1 MKHFLTLLGF
11 LILPYAV
18 SAQEIDSTVYGYDV
32 RYISDHL
39 FLQRDSDFNVVDYTI
54 EWPEFISF
62 NRLEDL
68 KLCIT
73 KQLFG
78 F

>member
-1 MKHFLTLLGF
+1 MIIQNMKHFLTLLGF

-39 FLQRDSDFNVVDYTI
+39 FL
-54 EWPEFISF
+54 
-62 NRLEDL
+62 
-68 KLCIT
+68 
-73 KQLFG
+73 
-78 F
+78 

>member
-1 MKHFLTLLGF
+1 MHSIIIRNMKHFFTLLGF

-54 EWPEFISF
+54 EWPEVISF
-62 NRLEDL
+62 NRLEAL
-68 KLCIT
+68 KR
-73 KQLFG
+73 
-78 F
+78 